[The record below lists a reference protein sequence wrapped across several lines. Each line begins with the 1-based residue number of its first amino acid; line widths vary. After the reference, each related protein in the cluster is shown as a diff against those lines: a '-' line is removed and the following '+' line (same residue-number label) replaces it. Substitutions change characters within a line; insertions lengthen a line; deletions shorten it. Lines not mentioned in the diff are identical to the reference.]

1 MLPPLIRD
9 TVAICPMIVAM
20 GADGRRHDDGC
31 RIVRG
36 HYNVGRIMRRH
47 YNMGRHYRVR
57 RYYHVGRHYHVRR
70 YYHGRHIRGA
80 VADAVTMMR
89 APGAIELYRRKAS
102 PIALV
107 SGTVQAPKSPIGW
120 MEKIGDSTAAEEKQ
134 HRNYQKPSHLTEL
147 QVSHRNVAGAC
158 QSEGASWSR
167 RDKPTEADA
176 PL

>member
-31 RIVRG
+31 RLVRG

-80 VADAVTMMR
+80 VADAVTILAVEAQSAE
-89 APGAIELYRRKAS
+89 APHQCDIGRRV
-102 PIALV
+102 LRCR
-107 SGTVQAPKSPIGW
+107 GQARQGFGV
-120 MEKIGDSTAAEEKQ
+120 ERE
-134 HRNYQKPSHLTEL
+134 
-147 QVSHRNVAGAC
+147 
-158 QSEGASWSR
+158 
-167 RDKPTEADA
+167 
-176 PL
+176 